1 MRCREHVR
9 CSPPP
14 TQYRICVVLNGVCCC
29 CRYECSPFRD
39 RPIYI
44 ADGSAGAES
53 DPHATPPSNLTVYKE
68 FDVWGYSRFQV
79 AADSLTFTHYR
90 TDNSVS
96 DKVLLPRK
104 R

>member
-1 MRCREHVR
+1 
-9 CSPPP
+9 
-14 TQYRICVVLNGVCCC
+14 
-29 CRYECSPFRD
+29 
-39 RPIYI
+39 
-44 ADGSAGAES
+44 
-53 DPHATPPSNLTVYKE
+53 VYKE